1 MARCR
6 VDDGEGAS
14 QCVALSPHPQLMQS
28 GLKRF
33 EGDEARLVGRH
44 PALCAVV
51 ELPAYV
57 AFHLVALGVAERA
70 VYGKQ
75 RVAPVAFGFT
85 LIEIAV
91 VA

>member
-1 MARCR
+1 MSCW

-14 QCVALSPHPQLMQS
+14 QCVALGPHPQLMLS
-28 GLKRF
+28 GLQCF

-44 PALCAVV
+44 LALRAVV

-57 AFHLVALGVAERA
+57 ALHLVSLGVAERA

-75 RVAPVAFGFT
+75 RVAAVAFGLT